1 VYIYVELENLIL
13 NDCAAKFSSTRFFP
27 VVFFSFYFILFFTVA
42 AISVERYAFFFNAS
56 LTHSLTHSL
65 YGPFS
70 FAFFS
75 FPINSQW
82 VVNVDDEEASER
94 ASKN

>member
-56 LTHSLTHSL
+56 LTHSLTVWFFL
-65 YGPFS
+65 FC
-70 FAFFS
+70 FFFS

>member
-13 NDCAAKFSSTRFFP
+13 NDCAVKFSSTRFFP

-56 LTHSLTHSL
+56 LTHSLTHCMVLSL
-65 YGPFS
+65 LL
-70 FAFFS
+70 FFS